1 MRSQGCQRRAS
12 FMVVGSLAVA
22 HDGVICPSKS
32 IEPHGSGVVS
42 GHWGPASHAG
52 AFARATRSNP
62 REDLRRRSRHHRTTW
77 PLSTITQDG
86 RKASTPS
93 RHSRVAW

>member
-1 MRSQGCQRRAS
+1 MRSHGCQRRAS
-12 FMVVGSLAVA
+12 FMVAGSLAVA
-22 HDGVICPSKS
+22 HDGVSCAL
-32 IEPHGSGVVS
+32 VR
-42 GHWGPASHAG
+42 GHAPGQASHAG
-52 AFARATRSNP
+52 GFARATRSNP